1 MQQSFEETVKSQRPS
16 PGNVKCL
23 DLDMPTLSDTP
34 ENLDYVSE

>member
-16 PGNVKCL
+16 PGNVECL
-23 DLDMPTLSDTP
+23 DLDMSKLSETP